1 MLDHVCLDDPVTGRT
16 VPEHCAV
23 ALSRVSVRGVGGS
36 DALVAA
42 RLAAGDDHALAEVF
56 DRLASAVYGAALRVL
71 GNGAA
76 AQDVVQDVFV
86 ELWRHPDRYDP
97 AAGTLRTFLMVQAR
111 HRAVDVVRI
120 PVLRGLD
127 VQGLVGHLIG
137 VEDDVHRCL
146 AGDPEVAAA
155 SHVESTQPA
164 AARQAGRPAA
174 RTRAD
179 WRRAADRTL
188 DLVHAA
194 GDPCGEVAVHGMRL
208 PLGALL
214 VARAFELWTH
224 DNDIRRAAGLPA
236 SVPDPPTLAVMTRL
250 VARLLPHAAART
262 GLHEPLTVHL
272 VLTGP
277 GGGTWDIALGAG
289 PPDPVSIR
297 IVADATGFCRL
308 VANRVA
314 PADLDLHVTGDPGRA
329 AGVLAAASAL
339 ALD

>member
-1 MLDHVCLDDPVTGRT
+1 MTAEEREPTVLPAGLRERVLEASRQARAAGRY
-16 VPEHCAV
+16 VPEVVEISPAEAFSRAADAFYGLLCA
-23 ALSRVSVRGVGGS
+23 L
-36 DALVAA
+36 
-42 RLAAGDDHALAEVF
+42 GDD
-56 DRLASAVYGAALRVL
+56 D
-71 GNGAA
+71 
-76 AQDVVQDVFV
+76 
-86 ELWRHPDRYDP
+86 WRI
-97 AAGTLRTFLMVQAR
+97 T
-111 HRAVDVVRI
+111 
-120 PVLRGLD
+120 VLRGLD

-137 VEDDVHRCL
+137 VEDDTHRCL
-146 AGDPEVAAA
+146 SGDPAVATS

-194 GDPCGEVAVHGMRL
+194 GDPCAEVAMHGMRL

-214 VARAFELWTH
+214 VVRAFELWTH
-224 DNDIRRAAGLPA
+224 DNDIRRAAELPIT
-236 SVPDPPTLAVMTRL
+236 VPDPATLALMTRL
-250 VARLLPHAAART
+250 AARLLSHAAVRT
-262 GLHEPLTVHL
+262 GLHEPVNVHL

-277 GGGTWDIALGAG
+277 GGGTWDIAVGEG

-297 IVADATGFCRL
+297 IVADAVEFCRL
-308 VANRVA
+308 VANRA
-314 PADLDLHVTGDPGRA
+314 TPADLDLHVTGDPGRA

>member
-1 MLDHVCLDDPVTGRT
+1 MEISPAEAFSRAADAFHRLLCALDD
-16 VPEHCAV
+16 
-23 ALSRVSVRGVGGS
+23 
-36 DALVAA
+36 DA
-42 RLAAGDDHALAEVF
+42 
-56 DRLASAVYGAALRVL
+56 
-71 GNGAA
+71 
-76 AQDVVQDVFV
+76 
-86 ELWRHPDRYDP
+86 W
-97 AAGTLRTFLMVQAR
+97 
-111 HRAVDVVRI
+111 RI

-146 AGDPEVAAA
+146 SGDPEVADA

-194 GDPCGEVAVHGMRL
+194 GDPCAEVAMHGMRL
-208 PLGALL
+208 PLSGLL

-224 DNDIRRAAGLPA
+224 DNDIRRVAGLPET
-236 SVPDPPTLAVMTRL
+236 VPDPPTLALMTRL
-250 VARLLPHAAART
+250 AARLLPHAAART
-262 GLHEPLTVHL
+262 GLHEPVNLHL

-277 GGGTWDIALGAG
+277 GGGTWDIAVGAG

-297 IVADATGFCRL
+297 IVADAVGFC
-308 VANRVA
+308 
-314 PADLDLHVTGDPGRA
+314 PAGRQPSRSRRPRPARHRGSRTGRRGAGR
-329 AGVLAAASAL
+329 GVGTCP
-339 ALD
+339 